1 MKNEIMM
8 VSMVALLAF
17 LIKDTSVIQSSF
29 KLTEVLVS
37 LTFALVFIFS
47 IGLEVVDEK

>member
-8 VSMVALLAF
+8 VSMVALLAV
-17 LIKDTSVIQSSF
+17 LIKDTQIIQTHF
-29 KLTEVLVS
+29 QLTEVLVS